1 MKRLTTLLLAFAMV
15 LSLLAGCGSS
25 GTTSSSSTPA
35 SGSTAQS
42 TGGETATETNWPEKS
57 VTITVPYAAGGDS
70 DFNAR
75 LLAEK
80 LTEKLGQ
87 TFIVQNVAG
96 NSGATGVRQAL
107 NAEPDGYNIS
117 FCHTAFIINYFAGA
131 SDLT

>member
-1 MKRLTTLLLAFAMV
+1 MKKLTTLLLTFAMV
-15 LSLLAGCGSS
+15 LSLMTGCGGS
-25 GTTSSSSTPA
+25 TTSSSSAAAA
-35 SGSTAQS
+35 SDSGTASQAS
-42 TGGETATETNWPEKS
+42 EGTGETNWPEKA

-96 NSGATGVRQAL
+96 NSGATGRPPGP
-107 NAEPDGYNIS
+107 ERR
-117 FCHTAFIINYFAGA
+117 AGRV
-131 SDLT
+131 